1 MSEKNVLFV
10 FKDRKSVTLN
20 NDFWSEKFKNKYK
33 VTQFFINDFLHLSNV
48 NITNEDRKSVV

>member
-1 MSEKNVLFV
+1 MSAKNVLFI

-33 VTQFFINDFLHLSNV
+33 VTQFFINDFLYF
-48 NITNEDRKSVV
+48 TNKKTPK